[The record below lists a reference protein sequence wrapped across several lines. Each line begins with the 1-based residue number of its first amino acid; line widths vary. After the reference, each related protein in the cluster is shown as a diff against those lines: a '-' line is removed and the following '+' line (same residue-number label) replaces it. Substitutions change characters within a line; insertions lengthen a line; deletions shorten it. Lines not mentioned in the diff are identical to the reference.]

1 MVSVCL
7 RLINYEPLKN
17 RSLFKTKEDRTM
29 KSVTTREI
37 SLNPMNLA
45 QTFEK
50 ARTVARPVMKKL

>member
-1 MVSVCL
+1 
-7 RLINYEPLKN
+7 
-17 RSLFKTKEDRTM
+17 M